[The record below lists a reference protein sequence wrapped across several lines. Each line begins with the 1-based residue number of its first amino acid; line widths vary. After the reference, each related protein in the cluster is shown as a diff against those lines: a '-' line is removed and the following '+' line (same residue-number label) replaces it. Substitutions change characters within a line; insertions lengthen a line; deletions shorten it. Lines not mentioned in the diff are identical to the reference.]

1 MKTIIVVDI
10 SPPITYLAKFWFSS
24 CEPKCCWSIEVLNS
38 LKCNISRK
46 KGMMNFTFD
55 MQRNNKIIC
64 KLILSFCN
72 ITRKTWGMKLLF
84 CLQIDTKVFCKVV
97 VSFWVC
103 ISRLAQ
109 STQNNKFAI
118 SLQYLKEN
126 GKNEVDFFLAD

>member
-46 KGMMNFTFD
+46 KGMMNFTFG
-55 MQRNNKIIC
+55 MQRNSKIIC
-64 KLILSFCN
+64 KLILSICN
-72 ITRKTWGMKLLF
+72 ITRKTWVMKLLF
-84 CLQIDTKVFCKVV
+84 CLQIDTKVFY
-97 VSFWVC
+97 
-103 ISRLAQ
+103 
-109 STQNNKFAI
+109 KFPI

-126 GKNEVDFFLAD
+126 GKNEVDFSLQININDFFKLILSF